1 MSTKV
6 ISPTYFKVVESVP
19 TIVFLSRI
27 HHGCILTLV
36 PFWSHFPHFLPES
49 QTLHLL
55 RGRQSRGPRLQLDP
69 LQATLVEPCTVPAVW
84 VPSRVTP
91 GRGLGWLSIAP
102 SFPSLSGNGLEGQAH
117 ALHVCE
123 SPIAS
128 PAVPSA
134 GKLPFHYSTE
144 RGLDLSSSNTAACK

>member
-1 MSTKV
+1 MSTKI
-6 ISPTYFKVVESVP
+6 ISPIYFKVVESVP
-19 TIVFLSRI
+19 IIVFLSKI
-27 HHGCILTLV
+27 HRGCILTLV
-36 PFWSHFPHFLPES
+36 PFWSHFPHVLPES

-55 RGRQSRGPRLQLDP
+55 RGRRSQGPRLQLDP
-69 LQATLVEPCTVPAVW
+69 LQATLVEPRTVPAVW

-123 SPIAS
+123 FPIAF

-134 GKLPFHYSTE
+134 EKLPFHYSTE
-144 RGLDLSSSNTAACK
+144 GGLDLSSSNTAACM

>member
-1 MSTKV
+1 MSTKI
-6 ISPTYFKVVESVP
+6 ISPIYFKVVESVP
-19 TIVFLSRI
+19 IIVFLSKI
-27 HHGCILTLV
+27 HRGCILTLV

-55 RGRQSRGPRLQLDP
+55 RGRRSRGPRLQLDP
-69 LQATLVEPCTVPAVW
+69 LQATLVEPHTVPAVW

-102 SFPSLSGNGLEGQAH
+102 SFPSLSGNGLDGQAH

-123 SPIAS
+123 FPIAF

-134 GKLPFHYSTE
+134 EKLPFHYSTE
-144 RGLDLSSSNTAACK
+144 GGLDLSSSNTAACM

>member
-1 MSTKV
+1 MSTKI
-6 ISPTYFKVVESVP
+6 ISPIYFKVVESVP
-19 TIVFLSRI
+19 IIVFLSKI
-27 HHGCILTLV
+27 HRGCILTLV
-36 PFWSHFPHFLPES
+36 PFLSHFPHFLPES

-55 RGRQSRGPRLQLDP
+55 RGRRSRGPRLQLDP
-69 LQATLVEPCTVPAVW
+69 LQATLVEPHTVPAVW

-123 SPIAS
+123 FPIAF

-134 GKLPFHYSTE
+134 EKLPFHYSTE
-144 RGLDLSSSNTAACK
+144 GGLDLSSSNTAACM

>member
-1 MSTKV
+1 MSTKI
-6 ISPTYFKVVESVP
+6 ISPIYFKVVESVP
-19 TIVFLSRI
+19 IIVFLSKI
-27 HHGCILTLV
+27 HRGCILTLV

-55 RGRQSRGPRLQLDP
+55 RGRRSQGPRLQLDP
-69 LQATLVEPCTVPAVW
+69 LQATLVEPRTVPAVW

-123 SPIAS
+123 FPIAF

-134 GKLPFHYSTE
+134 EKLPFHYSTE
-144 RGLDLSSSNTAACK
+144 GGLDLSSSNTAACM